1 MCLAGVPDRIDPKGT
16 LMRGSV
22 QKKGNRWYA
31 VVYDGVNPATGKYRR
46 RWVSAG
52 TRRGDAEKL
61 LAELVNRSHRG
72 ETVVSEK
79 VTLGDYLCTRW
90 LPVQRA
96 RLRTSTFES
105 YRRSIEL
112 HVIPALGGRP
122 LDKLTVED
130 IDVFYAGLLLN
141 GDKRRRPDDGG
152 EPRGL
157 APKSVHNI
165 HVMLNKALGD
175 AARKG
180 TVIRNVVALADAPSL
195 TAAKRNDLRAWE
207 ADHLALFLENIGSHR
222 LGPMFHLVAHTGM
235 RRGEVLGLRWG
246 DIDLGAQ
253 RLSVRQAMVSVGY
266 EVSISDVKTGT
277 GRRSIDLDAGTVA
290 VLRCWFELRT
300 GERGGTEPLRDDLVV
315 AKADGQRV
323 HPDVFSQVF
332 DRRVARLGVPAI
344 SLHDLRHTHA
354 TLLIKAGVPV
364 KVVSERLGHANVAFT
379 MNVYQHV
386 LPGMQADA
394 AEAFA
399 RIIAETRTVAGMSDD
414 NGPEG

>member
-1 MCLAGVPDRIDPKGT
+1 MDVPGSRPLCLAGVPDRIDPKGT

-22 QKKGNRWYA
+22 QKKGNRWCA

-52 TRRGDAEKL
+52 TRRGDAEKV

-152 EPRGL
+152 EPRG
-157 APKSVHNI
+157 
-165 HVMLNKALGD
+165 
-175 AARKG
+175 
-180 TVIRNVVALADAPSL
+180 
-195 TAAKRNDLRAWE
+195 W
-207 ADHLALFLENIGSHR
+207 HR
-222 LGPMFHLVAHTGM
+222 
-235 RRGEVLGLRWG
+235 
-246 DIDLGAQ
+246 
-253 RLSVRQAMVSVGY
+253 S
-266 EVSISDVKTGT
+266 
-277 GRRSIDLDAGTVA
+277 
-290 VLRCWFELRT
+290 RCT
-300 GERGGTEPLRDDLVV
+300 T
-315 AKADGQRV
+315 
-323 HPDVFSQVF
+323 S
-332 DRRVARLGVPAI
+332 
-344 SLHDLRHTHA
+344 
-354 TLLIKAGVPV
+354 
-364 KVVSERLGHANVAFT
+364 
-379 MNVYQHV
+379 M
-386 LPGMQADA
+386 
-394 AEAFA
+394 
-399 RIIAETRTVAGMSDD
+399 
-414 NGPEG
+414 